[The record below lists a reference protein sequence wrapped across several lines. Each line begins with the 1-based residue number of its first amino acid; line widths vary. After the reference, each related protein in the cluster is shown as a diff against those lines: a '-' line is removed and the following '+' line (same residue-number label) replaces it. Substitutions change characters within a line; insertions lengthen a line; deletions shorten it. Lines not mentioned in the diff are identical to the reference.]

1 MIIEMID
8 ATLKVSLSILLI
20 VWLYHSGTIFE
31 SEYYDKLVD
40 LYTKPWWRW
49 LLVGLLILATL
60 WCPSFA
66 VALLMSI
73 FFYFAD
79 IDSLVK

>member
-1 MIIEMID
+1 MVIEMID
-8 ATLKVSLSILLI
+8 ASLKLSLSTLLV
-20 VWLYHSGTIFE
+20 VWLYYSGTIFE

-49 LLVGLLILATL
+49 LLVCLLIVAIL

-66 VALLMSI
+66 VALLMSM